1 MSGFEWLA
9 SSGVIVAM
17 IVLIAI
23 LAVWRTTRDRRSG
36 FPAADERTQ
45 VIAGRAARMA
55 LNIGWVF
62 VLAIMFWS
70 IVAREFLGMPS
81 FGEDYYSY
89 SLIAVLLFQSIS
101 FALIRWYLDR
111 KGEP

>member
-1 MSGFEWLA
+1 MATTGMIA
-9 SSGVIVAM
+9 AT
-17 IVLIAI
+17 IVLIGI
-23 LAVWRTTRDRRSG
+23 LFTWRVLRDRRQG
-36 FPAADERTQ
+36 FPIADERTQ

>member
-9 SSGVIVAM
+9 SSGVIMAM

-23 LAVWRTTRDRRSG
+23 LAVWRMTRDRRSG

-55 LNIGWVF
+55 LNIGWAF
-62 VLAIMFWS
+62 VIAIMFWS
-70 IVAREFLGMPS
+70 IIAREFLLMPR

-89 SLIAVLLFQSIS
+89 SLIAVLLIQSIS

>member
-1 MSGFEWLA
+1 MSGYEWLA

-55 LNIGWVF
+55 LNTGWAF
-62 VLAIMFWS
+62 VIAIMLWP
-70 IVAREFLGMPS
+70 IIAQEFLGMS
-81 FGEDYYSY
+81 RFGEDYYSY
-89 SLIAVLLFQSIS
+89 SLIAVLLIQSVS

-111 KGEP
+111 KGDP

>member
-36 FPAADERTQ
+36 FPAKDERTQ
-45 VIAGRAARMA
+45 RIAGRAASMA
-55 LNIGWVF
+55 LNAGWAFIIV
-62 VLAIMFWS
+62 IMLWP
-70 IVAREFLGMPS
+70 IVAREFLGMPR

-89 SLIAVLLFQSIS
+89 SLIAVLLIQSLS
-101 FALIRWYLDR
+101 FALLRWHLDR
-111 KGEP
+111 QGEP